1 MILTLTLTLTQ
12 TLTLTL
18 TLALT
23 LGVVR
28 GSKWKNWKVRKAA
41 EGGGSPAVGA
51 YETNCSST
59 LCTWSGVGVGVG

>member
-1 MILTLTLTLTQ
+1 MILTLTLNLTLTLTLTV
-12 TLTLTL
+12 T
-18 TLALT
+18 LT

-59 LCTWSGVGVGVG
+59 LCTWSGLGLG